1 MKIRTSAI
9 KALRNVKLFALGSTR
24 SFSMN
29 FEGAANE
36 LLGSSGRPP
45 FIYGTAWKKD
55 RTKTLV
61 IEAVKAGFTAFDTAA
76 QPKHY
81 QEELV
86 GSALRAVLTEGSLTR
101 EQIYVC

>member
-1 MKIRTSAI
+1 
-9 KALRNVKLFALGSTR
+9 
-24 SFSMN
+24 MN
-29 FEGAANE
+29 FEGAANK
-36 LLGSSGRPP
+36 LLGGGGKPP

-81 QEELV
+81 EEELV
-86 GSALRAVLTEGSLTR
+86 GNALRAVLTEGSLTR